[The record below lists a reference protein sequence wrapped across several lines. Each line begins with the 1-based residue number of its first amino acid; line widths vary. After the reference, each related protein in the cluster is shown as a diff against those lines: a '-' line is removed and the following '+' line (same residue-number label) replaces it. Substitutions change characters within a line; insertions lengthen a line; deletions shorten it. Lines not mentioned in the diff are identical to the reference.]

1 MKYTLANG
9 KTISIPDSEVQN
21 IAKGLG
27 LSIPEAVQVWLEDAE
42 FEINEE
48 QEKLDNSASK
58 VKVSKDIAKKRA
70 KSEKTRTVKVS
81 DEKQAFF
88 AYIKTAIEG
97 YCLNHD
103 GNCTVLKENKLI
115 SVEIGGKVL
124 KIDLI
129 EQRQPK
135 N

>member
-1 MKYTLANG
+1 MKYTLQNG
-9 KTISIPDSEVQN
+9 KVVNVPDSEIEK

-27 LSIPEAVQVWLEDAE
+27 ISKLEAMQVWLEDAE
-42 FEINEE
+42 IEINEE
-48 QEKLDNSASK
+48 QEELDNKASK
-58 VKVSKDIAKKRA
+58 VKMSKDVVKKRT
-70 KSEKTRTVKVS
+70 KSDKPRTVKVS

-88 AYIKTAIEG
+88 AYIKAAIEG

-135 N
+135 K